1 MALDTAIISGASEG
15 IGAAFS
21 KILIKHGWEVIG
33 ISRSEKKLN
42 QLKKTIKINKKNF
55 KPYVCNVKDFKK
67 LMSIAKEENTPKLIY
82 LNAGIYSPVDSS
94 QSNIDTYKNFI
105 KERLPRGI
113 MGKTS
118 EIIPLIKF
126 LCSENSGM
134 MSGCLIPIDGGESK
148 SYSF

>member
-55 KPYVCNVKDFKK
+55 KPYVCNVKD
-67 LMSIAKEENTPKLIY
+67 
-82 LNAGIYSPVDSS
+82 
-94 QSNIDTYKNFI
+94 
-105 KERLPRGI
+105 
-113 MGKTS
+113 
-118 EIIPLIKF
+118 
-126 LCSENSGM
+126 
-134 MSGCLIPIDGGESK
+134 
-148 SYSF
+148 

>member
-55 KPYVCNVKDFKK
+55 KPYVCNVKDVKK
-67 LMSIAKEENTPKLIY
+67 LMSIAKKVNTPKLIF

-94 QSNIDTYKNFI
+94 QNNIDILADWSAN
-105 KERLPRGI
+105 R
-113 MGKTS
+113 
-118 EIIPLIKF
+118 PLWNR
-126 LCSENSGM
+126 C
-134 MSGCLIPIDGGESK
+134 
-148 SYSF
+148 